1 MFKLYQIALMWLFKS
16 KMLAMMLML
25 SIMPVRAENLV
36 TGSAGNT
43 LSATV
48 IASLHHPWA
57 MSFLDESKI
66 LVTTKPG
73 QLWLYD
79 RLRGQIAIDDVP
91 TVFAGGQ
98 GGLGDVIPHPDYHNN
113 QRIYL
118 SYIDSDHGGVTRY
131 AAVISARLTLTP
143 TPYNRPSADLET
155 GSCHIRQRSFFPP
168 ACFCA

>member
-1 MFKLYQIALMWLFKS
+1 
-16 KMLAMMLML
+16 MLAMMLML
-25 SIMPVRAENLV
+25 SVMPVRAENLV

-57 MSFLDESKI
+57 MSFLDENTI

-73 QLWLYD
+73 QLWLFD
-79 RLRGQIAIDDVP
+79 RLRGQIAIDGVP

-98 GGLGDVIPHPDYHNN
+98 GGLGDVIPHPDFPYN

-118 SYIDSDHGGVTRY
+118 SYIDSDDGGVTRY
-131 AAVISARLTLTP
+131 AAVISARLILNP
-143 TPYNRPSADLET
+143 NPVFNRSSDDLEA
-155 GSCHIRQRSFFPP
+155 GSCYIWQRSFFPP
-168 ACFCA
+168 ACFRAKTIALCRTAFYNLW